1 MICVSYLQIGLS
13 RNEVLDEMVAFLVAG
28 FESTSA
34 VLAWFIHLMSK
45 HPRVQK
51 KIKAELMNNDSLQ
64 HLSLNQFDS
73 LIYLDCVINEVLRY
87 IPPATGTIRTL
98 TMNDRLPATGV
109 QLFKG
114 DSVMIPFY
122 NLAHDTRYWSIDP
135 EIFYPERFLA
145 EDKNHHP
152 YALIPFGGGHRQCI
166 GQDLAR
172 FELKVIVA
180 RLMQRITFG
189 DGGPEVNSGGH
200 SMRLAIIPKHI
211 GVFIDFD

>member
-1 MICVSYLQIGLS
+1 MQIGLS
-13 RNEVLDEMVAFLVAG
+13 RSEVLDEMVAFLVAG

-51 KIKAELMNNDSLQ
+51 KIKAELMNNDCLQ
-64 HLSLNQFDS
+64 HLSLDQFDS
-73 LIYLDCVINEVLRY
+73 LIYLDCVINEVHRF

-98 TMNDRLPATGV
+98 TINDRLPATNV

-135 EIFYPERFLA
+135 ERFYPERFQA

-172 FELKVIVA
+172 FELKVIAA

-189 DGGPEVNSGGH
+189 DGGPQVNSGGH

-211 GVFIDFD
+211 GVFIEFD

>member
-1 MICVSYLQIGLS
+1 M
-13 RNEVLDEMVAFLVAG
+13 AFLIAG
-28 FESTSA
+28 SESTSS

-45 HPRVQK
+45 YPQVQQ
-51 KIKAELMNNDSLQ
+51 KIKAELKDNDSLD
-64 HLSLNQFDS
+64 HLSIDRLDS
-73 LIYLDCVINEVLRY
+73 LVYLDCVINEVLRY

-98 TMNDRLPATGV
+98 IMNDRLPATDT

-135 EIFYPERFLA
+135 ERFYPERFLF
-145 EDKNHHP
+145 EDKNYHP

-172 FELKVIVA
+172 FELKVIAA
-180 RLMQRITFG
+180 RLMQYVTFI
-189 DGGPEVNSGGH
+189 DGGSQINAGGH
-200 SMRLAIIPKHI
+200 SMRLAIIPKHV